1 MKVSKLIL
9 AVFLLVCL
17 FRMPYGYYEVV
28 RVFAM
33 VGFGA
38 MAYDYFSSGKK
49 DLGVVFATLAVLF
62 QPFVKFYVSR
72 PIWQVVDVVVAILLI
87 VLFVWDT
94 KKTKT

>member
-1 MKVSKLIL
+1 MKVLKLIL
-9 AVFLLVCL
+9 AVLLLVCL
-17 FRMPYGYYEVV
+17 FHMPYGYYEVV

-49 DLGVVFATLAVLF
+49 DLGVVFAALAVLF

-72 PIWQVVDVVVAILLI
+72 PVWHVVDVVVAILLI
-87 VLFVWDT
+87 ALFVWET
-94 KKTKT
+94 KKDES